1 MSQEYE
7 HEVPGTPQ
15 LRNTVFH
22 YNPNLN
28 TSRLV
33 PTAEWISSSPDNG
46 NLFFKNRSK
55 IQFYINLFFLITGV
69 LPFFKMCIFVDLIVS
84 L

>member
-15 LRNTVFH
+15 LGDNVFH

-46 NLFFKNRSK
+46 NLFFSK
-55 IQFYINLFFLITGV
+55 SF
-69 LPFFKMCIFVDLIVS
+69 
-84 L
+84 

>member
-7 HEVPGTPQ
+7 HEVPGTPR
-15 LRNTVFH
+15 LGDTVFQ

-33 PTAEWISSSPDNG
+33 PIAEWISSSPDNG
-46 NLFFKNRSK
+46 NLSFLNCSK
-55 IQFYINLFFLITGV
+55 MQFYI
-69 LPFFKMCIFVDLIVS
+69 IF
-84 L
+84 